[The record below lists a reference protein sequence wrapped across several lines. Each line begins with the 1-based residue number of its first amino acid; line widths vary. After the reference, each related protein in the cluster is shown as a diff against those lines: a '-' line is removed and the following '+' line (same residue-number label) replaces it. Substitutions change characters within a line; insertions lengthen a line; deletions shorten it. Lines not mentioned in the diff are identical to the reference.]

1 MRICVANKATGMD
14 KIKNEFIK
22 YGGDEMVEALVMM
35 MNVLWEKERIPDEW
49 LNANI
54 IPIHK
59 ADDTHIPNNYRPIS
73 LTSVVGK
80 VYEKIIEERITKW
93 LEKRDGIVEE
103 QGGFRTGRGC
113 MDQIWILNEVV
124 QMRRE
129 KNKRTYL
136 AFIDFKKAYDVVWR
150 DALFYKIAAMGIRG
164 KMWRVIRDMY
174 REVRNSVLVN
184 GLQSE
189 WWASDKGTRQGSVL
203 SPLLFSIAI
212 LDLIHRLKGNRCG
225 VTVEGE
231 SIPGLLFAD
240 DLVLMAGEEDELRKA
255 MHVLEEWST
264 QWRFI
269 INNDKCGVIVAGES
283 DKKAKERQREGR
295 KWILKGQQVKEVEEY
310 KYLGIQQQKRKG
322 WSRYVNKVVEKG
334 NSTIGDMT
342 VIGIHQHGIRPST
355 AMRIVTTIL
364 RPQLEYGNQLLLLT
378 NMERIG
384 ISNDKSRQKHTGRP
398 PEH

>member
-1 MRICVANKATGMD
+1 MD

-164 KMWRVIRDMY
+164 K
-174 REVRNSVLVN
+174 
-184 GLQSE
+184 
-189 WWASDKGTRQGSVL
+189 
-203 SPLLFSIAI
+203 
-212 LDLIHRLKGNRCG
+212 CG
-225 VTVEGE
+225 G
-231 SIPGLLFAD
+231 
-240 DLVLMAGEEDELRKA
+240 
-255 MHVLEEWST
+255 
-264 QWRFI
+264 
-269 INNDKCGVIVAGES
+269 
-283 DKKAKERQREGR
+283 
-295 KWILKGQQVKEVEEY
+295 
-310 KYLGIQQQKRKG
+310 
-322 WSRYVNKVVEKG
+322 
-334 NSTIGDMT
+334 
-342 VIGIHQHGIRPST
+342 
-355 AMRIVTTIL
+355 
-364 RPQLEYGNQLLLLT
+364 
-378 NMERIG
+378 
-384 ISNDKSRQKHTGRP
+384 
-398 PEH
+398 

>member
-1 MRICVANKATGMD
+1 MIKKKRRENEEKLYDQVHTRNGSERWRIINEMRGKRKERIPMWILNEENKMTKNDEESIVAWKNHFERVGKMEMKYNDEDMIEEESVKTMIEYYEKYNTKITKDEAKKAMRICVANKATGMD

-212 LDLIHRLKGNRCG
+212 NDLIHRLKGNRCG

-240 DLVLMAGEEDELRKA
+240 DLVLMAEEEDE
-255 MHVLEEWST
+255 
-264 QWRFI
+264 
-269 INNDKCGVIVAGES
+269 
-283 DKKAKERQREGR
+283 
-295 KWILKGQQVKEVEEY
+295 
-310 KYLGIQQQKRKG
+310 
-322 WSRYVNKVVEKG
+322 
-334 NSTIGDMT
+334 
-342 VIGIHQHGIRPST
+342 
-355 AMRIVTTIL
+355 
-364 RPQLEYGNQLLLLT
+364 
-378 NMERIG
+378 
-384 ISNDKSRQKHTGRP
+384 
-398 PEH
+398 